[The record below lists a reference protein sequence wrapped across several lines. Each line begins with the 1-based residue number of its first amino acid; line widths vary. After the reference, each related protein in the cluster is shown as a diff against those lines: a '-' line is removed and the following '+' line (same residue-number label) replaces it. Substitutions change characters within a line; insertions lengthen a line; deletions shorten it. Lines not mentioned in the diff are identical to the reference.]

1 MHNRSPNHFSTM
13 KKLLQSTAIL
23 VLLFALSTAVSAQ
36 KFGYIDSNGLLAEM
50 PEVKEMRSKLQA
62 LQTQLQK
69 QAEKMLLDM
78 QTKQQEAAQKDQQGE
93 LSPLQKE
100 TIIKE
105 LQADQENYLKYEKEM
120 QQKMLDKEQE
130 LLNPI
135 LERVNTAIQETAAAE
150 GFTYIFDASVLLYA
164 DQSVNVMPF
173 VQKRLGIA
181 VTTPSSPS
189 AGEGI
194 DGMQKK

>member
-1 MHNRSPNHFSTM
+1 M
-13 KKLLQSTAIL
+13 KKLLQSISIL
-23 VLLFALSTAVSAQ
+23 GLIVALSTSLSAQ
-36 KFGYIDSNGLLAEM
+36 KFGYIDSNNLLAEM

-78 QTKQQEAAQKDQQGE
+78 QAKQQEAAQKDQQGE

-100 TIIKE
+100 NIIKE

-120 QQKMLDKEQE
+120 QQKLLDKEQE

-135 LERVNTAIQETAAAE
+135 LERVNTAIQETAANE

-164 DQSVNVMPF
+164 DESVNVMPF

-189 AGEGI
+189 SGEGI
-194 DGMQKK
+194 DGMRKK

>member
-1 MHNRSPNHFSTM
+1 M
-13 KKLLQSTAIL
+13 KKLLQTLTVLGLLL
-23 VLLFALSTAVSAQ
+23 VLSTSLSAQ

-105 LQADQENYLKYEKEM
+105 LQADQENYLKYEQEM
-120 QQKMLDKEQE
+120 QQKLVAKENE

-135 LERVNTAIQETAAAE
+135 LERVNTAIQETAQAE
-150 GFTYIFDASVLLYA
+150 GFTYIFDASVLLFA
-164 DQSVNVMPF
+164 DESVNVMPM
-173 VQKRLGIA
+173 VKKRLGIDMPMA
-181 VTTPSSPS
+181 PKRLDSE
-189 AGEGI
+189 AGN
-194 DGMQKK
+194 